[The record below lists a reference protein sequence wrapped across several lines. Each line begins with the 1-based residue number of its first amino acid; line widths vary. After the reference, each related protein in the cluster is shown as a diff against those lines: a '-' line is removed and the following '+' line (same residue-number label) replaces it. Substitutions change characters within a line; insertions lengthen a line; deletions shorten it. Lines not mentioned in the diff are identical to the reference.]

1 MQYARYILVD
11 QQGNQ
16 PCMEGFA
23 IVEEDDDRDL
33 LLTTHVNG
41 RSEQAFAE
49 SIADWLNIEVSEVK
63 KMIKGN
69 KLVIADDNVWTI
81 KKETITEVDID
92 DALIAALTAY
102 ANS

>member
-1 MQYARYILVD
+1 
-11 QQGNQ
+11 
-16 PCMEGFA
+16 MEGFA

-81 KKETITEVDID
+81 KKEIITEVDID
-92 DALIAALTAY
+92 DALITALNAY